1 MPLLFKKTTYN
12 NVLALTF
19 LIANQFCFGFQTPKT
34 KTDSVSYYIEKNNL
48 IKALDYA
55 RKKSDYYLKTKNYTA
70 YCDIMIQKSEVY
82 RGFNDLENTIKTL
95 YEARNIAETNKLL
108 EKQVLIY
115 RAIGN
120 VNGLILEYTKAK
132 KYLHKAN
139 KIALKLKNNS
149 LLIKVNQGLFK
160 ISLETESDS
169 AFYYLN
175 KVNYY
180 TKNSKSLIEKGNNQ
194 DNFYHYYTSKNDNV
208 KAKKHLDSSYNI
220 ALKLGDKT
228 LISSTKNNLGF
239 YYMTVDENYKKGKQ
253 QYLDIIKMFPN
264 KDNSIALSNSY
275 LNISYAYEKLG
286 DYKNAYLY
294 NNLYLELQDD
304 KYKNKLAQFNQES
317 EIKYAIN
324 KVENEF
330 KVKEKNIIE
339 KQERNQKLLLLF
351 ASLFIL
357 AGFIFYFY
365 YQNLLLKQKSKLKDI
380 DTKLQYKIISAT
392 LDGQD
397 QERNKISAVLHDHV
411 SAVLSSVGLHLSAF
425 ESSLTKEQVTDLKKT
440 RFLLKDAHD
449 KVRDLSHELVP
460 PLLVKF
466 GLQFALKDLCENN
479 TNSLI
484 QFKFYSTLAKD
495 RRYNAEFET
504 KIFFIVSELLNNVM
518 KHSKASKSKLLL
530 EEIEGKLHITIED
543 NGIGFDSKNIS
554 MSNGFGITQ
563 IRARIKNMQGDMKIK
578 SKIGEGTTINIK
590 TLLIHAS

>member
-1 MPLLFKKTTYN
+1 MASK
-12 NVLALTF
+12 
-19 LIANQFCFGFQTPKT
+19 FCFGFQSLNLGTKT
-34 KTDSVSYYIEKNNL
+34 KTDSISYYIEKNNL
-48 IKALDYA
+48 IKGLNYA
-55 RKKSDYYLKTKNYTA
+55 RKKSEHYLEIKNYSA

-82 RGFNDLENTIKTL
+82 RGYNDMENTIKTL
-95 YEARNIAETNKLL
+95 YDARTIAETNNLL

-120 VNGLILEYTKAK
+120 INGIIYEYTKAK
-132 KYLHKAN
+132 KYLIKAN
-139 KIALKLKNNS
+139 NIALKLKNND

-160 ISLETESDS
+160 IYSETNSDS
-169 AFYYLN
+169 TFYYLN
-175 KVNYY
+175 KIDSY
-180 TKNSKSLIEKGNNQ
+180 TKKSKNLRDIGLNQNNF
-194 DNFYHYYTSKNDNV
+194 FYYYNSKNDNI
-208 KAKKHLDSSYNI
+208 KAKKHLDSSYYV
-220 ALKLGDKT
+220 ALKTGDKT
-228 LISSTKNNLGF
+228 LIASVKNNLGL
-239 YYMTVDENYKKGKQ
+239 YYLTTEKDYEKGKQ
-253 QYLDIIKMFPN
+253 EYIDVIKMFPN
-264 KDNSIALSNSY
+264 NENSISLSPAY

-286 DYKNAYLY
+286 DYKNACIY
-294 NNLYLELQDD
+294 NNKYLELQDE
-304 KYKNKLAQFNQES
+304 KNANLYKSNQDV

-324 KVENEF
+324 KAENEF
-330 KVKEKNIIE
+330 KEKEKAIIE

-397 QERNKISAVLHDHV
+397 EERNKISVVLHDHV

-440 RFLLKDAHD
+440 RALLKDAHD

-466 GLQFALKDLCENN
+466 GLQFALKDLCEKN

-484 QFKFYSTLAKD
+484 QFKFHSTLAKD
-495 RRYNAEFET
+495 RRYNSEFET

-530 EEIEGKLHITIED
+530 EEIDGKLQITIED

-554 MSNGFGITQ
+554 MSDGFGITQ

-578 SKIGEGTTINIK
+578 SKIGQGTTIIIK
-590 TLLIHAS
+590 TIST